1 MSKVKVTVNNGQ
13 PKEFFCRDIVK
24 FLSEIDAQPGTVEE
38 SGMEHLLKAKIEI
51 EEEENG
57 EKWWSP
63 LSPSEVYEAMA
74 RA

>member
-1 MSKVKVTVNNGQ
+1 MSKVKVTVNNRQ

-24 FLSEIDAQPGTVEE
+24 FLSEIDAQPGTVED
-38 SGMEHLLKAKIEI
+38 SGMEHILKAKIEI
-51 EEEENG
+51 EEENG

-63 LSPSEVYEAMA
+63 LTPTEVYQAMA

>member
-1 MSKVKVTVNNGQ
+1 MSKVKITVNNGT
-13 PKEFFCRDIVK
+13 PKEIFTNNIVR

-51 EEEENG
+51 EEENG

-63 LSPSEVYEAMA
+63 LSPSEVYRAMA

>member
-1 MSKVKVTVNNGQ
+1 MTEVTVTVNNGT
-13 PKEFFCRDIVK
+13 PKEIFTNNIVR

-51 EEEENG
+51 EEENG

-63 LSPSEVYEAMA
+63 LSPSEVYRAMA

>member
-1 MSKVKVTVNNGQ
+1 MSKVKITVNNGT
-13 PKEFFCRDIVK
+13 PKEIFCRDIVK
-24 FLSEIDAQPGTVEE
+24 FLSEIDAQHGTVED

-51 EEEENG
+51 EEESG

-63 LSPSEVYEAMA
+63 LSPSEVYRAMA

>member
-1 MSKVKVTVNNGQ
+1 MREVTVTVNNGT
-13 PKEFFCRDIVK
+13 PHKVFTNNIVK

-51 EEEENG
+51 EEEESG

-63 LSPSEVYEAMA
+63 LSPSEVYEAIA

>member
-1 MSKVKVTVNNGQ
+1 MSKVKVTVNNGT
-13 PKEFFCRDIVK
+13 PKEIFTNNIVK
-24 FLSEIDAQPGTVEE
+24 FLSEIDAQPGTVEA

-51 EEEENG
+51 EEENG

-63 LSPSEVYEAMA
+63 LSPSEVYRAMA

>member
-1 MSKVKVTVNNGQ
+1 MSKVKIIVNNGT
-13 PKEFFCRDIVK
+13 PKEIFTNNIVK

-51 EEEENG
+51 EEENG

-63 LSPSEVYEAMA
+63 LTPTEVYQAMA

>member
-1 MSKVKVTVNNGQ
+1 MSKVKVTVNNGT
-13 PKEFFCRDIVK
+13 PKEIFTNNIVE

-51 EEEENG
+51 EEENG

-63 LSPSEVYEAMA
+63 LSPSEVYRAMA

>member
-24 FLSEIDAQPGTVEE
+24 FLSEVDAQPGTVED

-51 EEEENG
+51 EEENG
-57 EKWWSP
+57 RKWWSP
-63 LSPSEVYEAMA
+63 LTLTKVYQAMA

>member
-1 MSKVKVTVNNGQ
+1 MSKVKVTVNNGT
-13 PKEFFCRDIVK
+13 PKEIFTNNIVR

-51 EEEENG
+51 EEENG

-63 LSPSEVYEAMA
+63 LSPSEVYRAMA

>member
-1 MSKVKVTVNNGQ
+1 MREVTVTVNNGT
-13 PKEFFCRDIVK
+13 PHKVFTNNIVK
-24 FLSEIDAQPGTVEE
+24 FLSEIDAQHGTVEE

-51 EEEENG
+51 EEENG

>member
-1 MSKVKVTVNNGQ
+1 MSKVKVTVNNGT
-13 PKEFFCRDIVK
+13 PKEIFTNNIVK

-51 EEEENG
+51 EEENG

-63 LSPSEVYEAMA
+63 LSPSEVYRAMA

>member
-1 MSKVKVTVNNGQ
+1 MSKVKVTVNNGT
-13 PKEFFCRDIVK
+13 PKEIFTNNIVK

-38 SGMEHLLKAKIEI
+38 SEMEHLLKAKIEI
-51 EEEENG
+51 EEENG

-63 LSPSEVYEAMA
+63 LSPSEVYRAMA